1 MQECHAFVL
10 FSNYENQPVVLL
22 EAQMSGRP
30 CIATAVGGIPD
41 IVLPGKTGL
50 LVPPGDEAALT
61 DAMLVM
67 RRDYDTY
74 NLRKVRERAERTYS
88 EKAVEAVLIRVYAD
102 AIRSQ

>member
-1 MQECHAFVL
+1 MDIDREKAARYGLNIADVQ
-10 FSNYENQPVVLL
+10 QI
-22 EAQMSGRP
+22 
-30 CIATAVGGIPD
+30 IATAVGGIPD

-50 LVPPGDEAALT
+50 LVSPGDEAALT